1 MVNIKKYSGGGVLT
15 YIKRMKNNLVFFIIF
30 IIITIVT
37 VVLVKRYRYKHKYEP
52 ILISKSRN
60 IKPLII
66 PNKKLI
72 KSEEGIQFAYS
83 FWIFMDSVSGSGNW
97 NSNYYDERNI
107 MRKDNAPG
115 IYYTPETNLF
125 RIGIRTRTDEE
136 NIEMFDIKNIKL
148 QEWVHFVVSLNNR
161 TLDVFIDGELK
172 HSFITENVPILNDN
186 ALIVGS
192 IKTKVNG
199 RLTNL
204 RYFNNSLDKKK
215 VKTLYNNGKNKSIPN
230 PSVFWWIFT

>member
-1 MVNIKKYSGGGVLT
+1 MENIKKFSKENALT
-15 YIKRMKNNLVFFIIF
+15 YIKKHKNNILFLIIF
-30 IIITIVT
+30 IVIIIITVI
-37 VVLVKRYRYKHKYEP
+37 LVKRYKHKHKYEP
-52 ILISKSRN
+52 ILINKPRN

-66 PNKKLI
+66 SNDKI
-72 KSEEGIQFAYS
+72 VKSENEIQFAYS
-83 FWIFMDSVSGSGNW
+83 FWIFMDSVSGSENW

-125 RIGIRTRTDEE
+125 RIGIRTRTEQE
-136 NIEMFDIKNIKL
+136 NIEMFEIKDIKL

-172 HSFITENVPILNDN
+172 HSFITENVPILNDKS
-186 ALIVGS
+186 LIIGS

-199 RLTNL
+199 KLTNL
-204 RYFNNSLDKKK
+204 RYFNKSLDKIR
-215 VKTLYNNGKNKSIPN
+215 VKTLYINGKNKQIPQ
-230 PSVFWWIFT
+230 PSTFWWIFT